1 MACRK
6 FNMNV
11 NEAQIKIQRMGGW
24 GGGKKQE
31 IYLCKLLRES
41 WAAHS
46 ARPLDA
52 RRLKVLVFMYSV
64 PERVSSS
71 VSAGSKASNTLSR
84 LSAPR

>member
-11 NEAQIKIQRMGGW
+11 NEAQIKIQHRMGVED
-24 GGGKKQE
+24 KKQE
-31 IYLCKLLRES
+31 IYLLKLLRGS

-52 RRLKVLVFMYSV
+52 RRLKILVFMYSA

-71 VSAGSKASNTLSR
+71 VSTGSKGSNTLSR
-84 LSAPR
+84 LSVQR

>member
-11 NEAQIKIQRMGGW
+11 NEAQIKIQHRM

-31 IYLCKLLRES
+31 IYLRKLLRES
-41 WAAHS
+41 WAAHF

-52 RRLKVLVFMYSV
+52 RRLKNLVFMYSV

-71 VSAGSKASNTLSR
+71 VSAGSKASNSLSR

>member
-11 NEAQIKIQRMGGW
+11 NEAQIKIQHRM

-31 IYLCKLLRES
+31 IYLRKLLRES

-52 RRLKVLVFMYSV
+52 RRLKNLVFMYSV

-71 VSAGSKASNTLSR
+71 VSAGSKASNSLSR